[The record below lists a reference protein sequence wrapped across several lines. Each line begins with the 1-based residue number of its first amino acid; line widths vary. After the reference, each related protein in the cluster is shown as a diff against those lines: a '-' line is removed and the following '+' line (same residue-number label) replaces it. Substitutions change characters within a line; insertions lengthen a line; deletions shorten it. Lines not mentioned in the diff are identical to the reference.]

1 MRITS
6 TYQTYANIDSKR
18 LAIVTEE
25 ESVTYG
31 EWYDGVQRTA
41 ASFFRENQGTKRVA
55 LFLPNGRLFLQL
67 FAGACEAGWASIV
80 GDMRWKKQEIEERLE
95 QTSPDLIFAD
105 ARLKVFFQN
114 YQGHVIYA
122 DEIEEWIGQMLLI
135 LKMTKM
141 FHFILA
147 LLLVQLGNQKPLF
160 DHILPGLK
168 VFAVIKS
175 ILG

>member
-18 LAIVTEE
+18 LAIVTEK

-41 ASFFRENQGTKRVA
+41 ASFFRESQGTKRVA

-80 GDMRWKKQEIEERLE
+80 GDMRWKKQEIEDRLE
-95 QTSPDLIFAD
+95 QTSPDLI
-105 ARLKVFFQN
+105 
-114 YQGHVIYA
+114 IA
-122 DEIEEWIGQMLLI
+122 DEQM
-135 LKMTKM
+135 K
-141 FHFILA
+141 
-147 LLLVQLGNQKPLF
+147 GLF
-160 DHILPGLK
+160 P
-168 VFAVIKS
+168 
-175 ILG
+175 